1 MDVILWAVV
10 GLAALGFLI
19 AVSATCMALSETIE
33 WQIRFA
39 AITRAL
45 LRILSIAASAT
56 LFAGLLIAM
65 LERGGA

>member
-1 MDVILWAVV
+1 MNVVLWAVV
-10 GLAALGFLI
+10 GLAALVFLI
-19 AVSATCMALSETIE
+19 AVSATCTALSETVE

-39 AITRAL
+39 AIMSAL
-45 LRILSIAASAT
+45 VRILSIAASAT